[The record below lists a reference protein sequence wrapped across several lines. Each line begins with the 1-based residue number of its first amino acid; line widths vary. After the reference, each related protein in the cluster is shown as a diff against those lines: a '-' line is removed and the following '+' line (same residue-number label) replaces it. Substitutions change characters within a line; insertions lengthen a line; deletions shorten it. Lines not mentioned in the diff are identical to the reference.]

1 MKNWNIRDLNI
12 GVANGAEIDL
22 AVSEDFSKN
31 DLVTFLRKFSDG
43 EEEIGG
49 NIVTGEFFAKI
60 YIPTTKKPA
69 CSPQSCPTPQCLLV
83 V

>member
-1 MKNWNIRDLNI
+1 MKNWNIRDMNI

-31 DLVTFLRKFSDG
+31 DLVTFLRKFSD
-43 EEEIGG
+43 EEKEIGG

-60 YIPTTKKPA
+60 YISTSKNPVLPNPLRLHSA
-69 CSPQSCPTPQCLLV
+69 CW
-83 V
+83 

>member
-31 DLVTFLRKFSDG
+31 DLVTFLRKFSDE

-49 NIVTGEFFAKI
+49 NIVTGEFFCKNLHF
-60 YIPTTKKPA
+60 YFKKA
-69 CSPQSCPTPQCLLV
+69 CSPPSSPTPQCLLV